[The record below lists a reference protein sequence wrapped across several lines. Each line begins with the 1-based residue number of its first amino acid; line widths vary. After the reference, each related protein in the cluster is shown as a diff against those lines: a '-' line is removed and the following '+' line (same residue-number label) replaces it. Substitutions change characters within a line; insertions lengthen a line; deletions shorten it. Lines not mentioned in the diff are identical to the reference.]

1 MPDRHAA
8 RREGIEHGTVV
19 GNLANVRRVP
29 GAVALLLTVGC
40 ARLGVPALSLAMLLA
55 ARDALGGYT
64 GAGVIGAAYALAVA
78 ASQLSWGRVA
88 DRRGAVP
95 VLRVTAAWHGLALT
109 LFAVL
114 ASVGSPAPVLVLAA
128 TIGGAGFPPMAT
140 VSRAAWQRITD
151 TGSQRA
157 LFALDGLTTEVTLIV
172 GPLLA
177 GLLVAIAGGP
187 AAVAAIAAIVAVS
200 VIAGSRSRLLRTG
213 ADEDTAVDGSRA
225 SSRALWGLL
234 AATVAMAAA
243 IGAVTVASVSFAEHH
258 ALPSGLPLTLI
269 AAGGVAG
276 TLVWGASTLRLTRRT
291 QLIGGLLLYG
301 SATGAATVAPPFAA
315 LALLVFAGGLMAP
328 CDALQAQ
335 LCGELAPRSRLSES
349 FAWLNSANWIG
360 FSAGTSLTGAVVDAT
375 SVPGGLA
382 LCAAAAVLAAIILGA
397 ARPLTP
403 ARTSRSGTR

>member
-1 MPDRHAA
+1 M
-8 RREGIEHGTVV
+8 GTVV

-64 GAGVIGAAYALAVA
+64 GAGAIGAAYALAVA
-78 ASQLSWGRVA
+78 ASQLGWGRVA

-95 VLRVTAAWHGLALT
+95 VLRATAAWHGLALA

-114 ASVGSPAPVLVLAA
+114 AWTRSPAPVLVGAA
-128 TIGGAGFPPMAT
+128 TLAGAGFPPMAT
-140 VSRAAWQRITD
+140 VSRAAWQRIAD
-151 TGSQRA
+151 AGSQRA
-157 LFALDGLTTEVTLIV
+157 LFALDGLTTELTLIV

-177 GLLVAIAGGP
+177 GLLVAVAGGP
-187 AAVAAIAAIVAVS
+187 AAVAGIAAIVAVS
-200 VIAGSRSRLLRTG
+200 VVAGSRSRLLPTG
-213 ADEDTAVDGSRA
+213 ADEGVAARGRRA
-225 SSRALWGLL
+225 SSRALRALL

-258 ALPSGLPLTLI
+258 ALPSGAPLTLI

-276 TLVWGASTLRLTRRT
+276 TLVWGASAIRLPRRT
-291 QLIGGLLLYG
+291 QLIGGLILYG
-301 SATGAATVAPPFAA
+301 SATIAATVAPPLAA
-315 LALLVFAGGLMAP
+315 LALLVVAGGLMAP
-328 CDALQAQ
+328 CDALGAQ

-360 FSAGTSLTGAVVDAT
+360 FSAGTSLSGVVVDAAG
-375 SVPGGLA
+375 VPGGLA
-382 LCAAAAVLAAIILGA
+382 LCAAAAIVAAIILGA
-397 ARPLTP
+397 ARPFTP
-403 ARTSRSGTR
+403 ARTSPSGTR